1 MVRTVSY
8 RRQTTGMHLGAAPVS
23 TRRAFRGLQQLCTQ
37 DRQIP
42 LRTSHL
48 HNPSR
53 TGVPVTKHRV
63 VQNFTLRESAKS
75 GRHRCQSHGPTVNTQ
90 CHPTANKISLRGPIP
105 CFEIL
110 GHRAHVDPST
120 STECGINNEY
130 IRVPHAVVGGYGARR
145 AEAFGRAFGILQR
158 TGCSRLAACMS
169 REQNLERGTVLAKF
183 ACSQAHKWHTRH
195 RRC

>member
-1 MVRTVSY
+1 MYGRPLINLLGRLSIIPWANPRTWFITCAPA
-8 RRQTTGMHLGAAPVS
+8 RRIDKS
-23 TRRAFRGLQQLCTQ
+23 LQA
-37 DRQIP
+37 
-42 LRTSHL
+42 LRISHR
-48 HNPSR
+48 HTPNR

-75 GRHRCQSHGPTVNTQ
+75 GRHRCQSHGPTANTQ

-130 IRVPHAVVGGYGARR
+130 IRVPHAVVGGHGARR
-145 AEAFGRAFGILQR
+145 AETFGRAFGILQR

-169 REQNLERGTVLAKF
+169 REQNLERGTVLAQF